1 MHHPPLR
8 LLVIGAHP
16 DDCEIRAGGLAALYR
31 QAGHQVCF
39 VSVTNGESGHQSLH
53 GERLAAIRRQ
63 EAAASGQVLGLEYRV
78 LGKRDGHLEPT
89 LAARLELI
97 RLIRQYQPDLLLTH
111 RPCDYHPDHRYTA
124 QLVCDAAYLL
134 TVPAVAPD
142 APALSRDPVI
152 MYLWDGFQRPYPFA
166 PTVVVDIEP
175 VVESVLDMLV
185 CHRSQMF
192 DWLPFN
198 RGELDRV
205 PAEPAGS
212 GRGCGTGIW
221 DRLARPPTDTA
232 RRWSPRM
239 GPNAVGRSG
248 WSKRLS
254 CVNTVRRSRLAA
266 ARVVFLLAAG
276 RLNRRPGLRKRVT

>member
-1 MHHPPLR
+1 MNNTPLR

-16 DDCEIRAGGLAALYR
+16 DDCEIRAGGLATLYR

-63 EAAASGQVLGLEYRV
+63 EAAASGQVLGLEYRI
-78 LGKRDGHLEPT
+78 LGHRDGYLEPT

-97 RLIRQYQPDLLLTH
+97 RLIRQYRPDLVLTH
-111 RPCDYHPDHRYTA
+111 RPCDYHPDHRYTS

-134 TVPAVAPD
+134 TVPAVAPE

-166 PTVVVDIEP
+166 LTVVVDIEP
-175 VVESVLDMLV
+175 VAESVLDMLV

-192 DWLPFN
+192 DWLPYN
-198 RGELDRV
+198 RGEQDRV
-205 PAEPAGS
+205 PADPREQRAWLREWYLEEVLPPADRYREALVATYGPERGRQVRMVEAFELCEYGS
-212 GRGCGTGIW
+212 PLT
-221 DRLARPPTDTA
+221 P
-232 RRWSPRM
+232 
-239 GPNAVGRSG
+239 
-248 WSKRLS
+248 
-254 CVNTVRRSRLAA
+254 VRRRDL
-266 ARVVFLLAAG
+266 FFCL
-276 RLNRRPGLRKRVT
+276 P